1 MNILFRL
8 IQSESDVVR
17 SVTFSSGNGHIVF
30 KCPCPNHTAFKLCSH
45 SLATALDNELLIP
58 NIQTILSAPDD
69 MRLTP
74 LATSKSSKF
83 AGEKKAK
90 VSRKRKLQTI
100 QTPKKL
106 HDFLRESSEDTAN
119 QNWNAS
125 PHNGLKVVIQKTNL
139 HARHPCTR
147 PIVKETTN
155 TRSVQAH
162 QHMGKYSKIS

>member
-74 LATSKSSKF
+74 LVTSKSSKF
-83 AGEKKAK
+83 AGQKKAK
-90 VSRKRKLQTI
+90 VSRKRKWQTI

-106 HDFLRESSEDTAN
+106 NDFLRDSSEDTAN

-125 PHNGLKVVIQKTNL
+125 PHNGLKVVIRKANSR
-139 HARHPCTR
+139 AK
-147 PIVKETTN
+147 PIVKETSN
-155 TRSVQAH
+155 TPFLDRH
-162 QHMGKYSKIS
+162 LGKYSEV